1 MGKDSVLVN
10 LLPLYHVFGFT
21 GGSLLATV
29 TNATSVYPAPGFNA
43 NASLIAL
50 DSYKGTLFSV
60 LITKDDLVSPFYE
73 FNKLCVKPCTYK
85 N

>member
-50 DSYKGTLFSV
+50 DSYKGTIISI
-60 LITKDDLVSPFYE
+60 LILRE
-73 FNKLCVKPCTYK
+73 
-85 N
+85 